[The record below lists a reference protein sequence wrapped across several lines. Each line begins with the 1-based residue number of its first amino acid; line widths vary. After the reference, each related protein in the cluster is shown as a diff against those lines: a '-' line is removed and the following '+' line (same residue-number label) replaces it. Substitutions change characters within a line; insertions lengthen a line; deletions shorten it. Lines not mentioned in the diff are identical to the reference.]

1 MRWYGERSKKC
12 SNKGFMSL
20 ISRAKSFINSG
31 SERSRLVKRNAAG
44 SLLVKFFSMFIDFA
58 KVPILLSYLD
68 SEHYGVYITI
78 ASIIYWSHN
87 FDFGLGAGLRYNLT
101 KAVSLG
107 ATERG
112 KRLVSTAYISMSG
125 IVGIVF
131 ICSVPIFC
139 HIDWNSILNCSVV
152 SSSELLYSVIT
163 VLTAYLIQFV
173 LELLSYVLQADQRT
187 AISSIFK
194 PIANLI
200 TLVLICVL
208 KQFSYNSLFLAC
220 LAMTVPIVLVLS
232 IANIRLYYKKY
243 NTIAPSIKCF
253 DRSYLRDIYSL
264 GLKFFLGQLSSLIV
278 FNTGSFLITYYINPV
293 ETAAYNSAWTYFG
306 ILVVFNNMVLQPFVA
321 AITDA
326 YVKDDINWIKRTF
339 SKIRLYSIGLTVL
352 SLFLLFVSPLTF
364 DLWLGDKLEIP
375 RPMCVL
381 MSIYFILN
389 IWVSPYMNFISGV
402 GKLSL
407 TSILSI
413 IKIIVFI
420 PIAVLLIK
428 LYGTTGLLIAIIT
441 INTIPN
447 FILGISQYNKI
458 INKSAKGIWNR

>member
-1 MRWYGERSKKC
+1 
-12 SNKGFMSL
+12 MSL
-20 ISRAKSFINSG
+20 ISKAKGFINSG
-31 SERSRLVKRNAAG
+31 SERTRLVKRNAVG
-44 SLLVKFFSMFIDFA
+44 SLLIKFFSMFIDFA

-101 KAVSLG
+101 KTISQG
-107 ATERG
+107 NSEKG
-112 KRLVSTAYISMSG
+112 KRLVSTAYISMT
-125 IVGIVF
+125 IIMGIVF
-131 ICSVPIFC
+131 ICAVPIFC
-139 HIDWNSILNCSVV
+139 FLDWNNILNCSVV

-173 LELLSYVLQADQRT
+173 LELLSYVLQADQRA

-200 TLVLICVL
+200 TLVLIFVL
-208 KQFSYNSLFLAC
+208 KLFSYNSLFLAC
-220 LAMTVPIVLVLS
+220 LAMTLPIILVLLF
-232 IANIRLYYKKY
+232 ANIRLYYKKY

-253 DRSYLRDIYSL
+253 DRACLRDIYSL

-326 YVKDDINWIKRTF
+326 YVKDEIGWIRRTF
-339 SKIRLYSIGLTVL
+339 SKIRLYSVGLTVL
-352 SLFLLFVSPLTF
+352 SLLLLLVSPF
-364 DLWLGDKLEIP
+364 VFKLWLGDNLQIP
-375 RPMCVL
+375 RTMCIM

-389 IWVSPYMNFISGV
+389 IWVSPYLNFISGV
-402 GKLSL
+402 GKLTL

-413 IKIIVFI
+413 SKIVVFLPTAI
-420 PIAVLLIK
+420 LLIK
-428 LYGTTGLLIAIIT
+428 SYGTIGLLIAIIT

-447 FILGISQYNKI
+447 FILGISQYKKI
-458 INKSAKGIWNR
+458 INKTATGIWNK

>member
-1 MRWYGERSKKC
+1 
-12 SNKGFMSL
+12 MSL
-20 ISRAKSFINSG
+20 ISKAKSFLNSG
-31 SERSRLVKRNAAG
+31 SERTRLVKRNAVG
-44 SLLVKFFSMFIDFA
+44 SLLIKFFSMFIDFA

-101 KAVSLG
+101 KTISLG
-107 ATERG
+107 DTERG
-112 KRLVSTAYISMSG
+112 KRLVSTAYISMTG
-125 IVGIVF
+125 IMGIVF
-131 ICSVPIFC
+131 ICAVPIFC
-139 HIDWNSILNCSVV
+139 FLDWNNILNCSVV

-173 LELLSYVLQADQRT
+173 LELLSYVLQADQRS

-200 TLVLICVL
+200 TLLLIFVL
-208 KQFSYNSLFLAC
+208 KLFSYNSLFLAC
-220 LAMTVPIVLVLS
+220 LAMTVPIIVVLLV
-232 IANIRLYYKKY
+232 ANIRLYYKKY

-253 DRSYLRDIYSL
+253 DRSCLRDIYSL

-293 ETAAYNSAWTYFG
+293 ETAVYNSAWTYFG
-306 ILVVFNNMVLQPFVA
+306 VLVIFNNMVLQPFVA

-326 YVKDDINWIKRTF
+326 YVKDEIEWIKRTF
-339 SKIRLYSIGLTVL
+339 VKIRIYSIGLTIL
-352 SLFLLFVSPLTF
+352 SILLLLVSPLAF
-364 DLWLGDKLEIP
+364 HIWLGDKLLIP
-375 RPMCVL
+375 WSMCVL

-402 GKLSL
+402 GKLTL
-407 TSILSI
+407 TSIVSVGKIVLFI
-413 IKIIVFI
+413 PTAIFMIKI
-420 PIAVLLIK
+420 
-428 LYGTTGLLIAIIT
+428 YGTLGLLISIIL

-447 FILGISQYNKI
+447 FIVGVSQYKRI
-458 INKSAKGIWNR
+458 INKTATGIWNK